1 MKVRGFLFQANYRTV
16 SGPAG
21 ARIPVVHL
29 YGQLENGG
37 TFLVRDDRQRPYFY
51 IRAADARARA
61 GAGRAATASRRQTR
75 LRWSIGM
82 SPRGR
87 RRRPT

>member
-1 MKVRGFLFQANYRTV
+1 MKVCGFLFQANYRTV

-51 IRAADARARA
+51 IRAADAERARRSA
-61 GAGRAATASRRQTR
+61 RRDRKPSTNAPSTARRYAASR
-75 LRWSIGM
+75 S
-82 SPRGR
+82 